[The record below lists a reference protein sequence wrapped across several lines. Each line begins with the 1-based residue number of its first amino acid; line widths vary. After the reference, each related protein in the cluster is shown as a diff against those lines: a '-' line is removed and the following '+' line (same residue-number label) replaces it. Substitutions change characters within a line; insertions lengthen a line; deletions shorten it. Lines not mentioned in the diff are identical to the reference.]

1 MLIEKRPE
9 QFADAALDDEVV
21 LIDADSGE
29 FFAIKDSALAI
40 WQRLDKE
47 SDLDRVIAS
56 LCEDFHVSAEQCRA
70 DVEVFVAQLAER
82 GYVRC
87 I

>member
-47 SDLDRVIAS
+47 SDLDRVIAG
-56 LCEDFHVSAEQCRA
+56 LCEDFDVSAEQCRA
-70 DVEVFVAQLAER
+70 DVEAFVAQLAER

>member
-47 SDLDRVIAS
+47 SDLDRVIAG
-56 LCEDFHVSAEQCRA
+56 LCEDFDVSAEQCRA